1 MSPSICCKEMLD
13 DTAEH
18 PCQAML
24 KLEATIAGFK
34 AEVLKTQE
42 LHLASL
48 TRDTERL
55 QNDSDKI
62 RAELK

>member
-1 MSPSICCKEMLD
+1 
-13 DTAEH
+13 
-18 PCQAML
+18 ML